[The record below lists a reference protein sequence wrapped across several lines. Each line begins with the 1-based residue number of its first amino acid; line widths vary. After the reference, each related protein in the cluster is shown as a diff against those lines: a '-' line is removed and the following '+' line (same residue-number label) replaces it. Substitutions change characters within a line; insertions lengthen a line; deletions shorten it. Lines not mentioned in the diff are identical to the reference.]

1 MGQNV
6 DRQGGGPAADRM
18 FTKALLRDL
27 RALRQMLDDGR
38 FETGVRRVGAEQEM
52 FLINDAFRPAPTAL
66 EVLGEL
72 DGAYTTELALYNLE
86 ANVEPRRLEGRS
98 FSAMELRVAELVE
111 GARRVAARHGSD
123 VLLTGILPTL
133 AKSDVTLANIT
144 PTERYLALHASLA
157 RMRRGEPHRVS
168 IQGTDE
174 LRTEHDSAMLESCTT
189 SFQVHLQVDPEEFA
203 RLYNVAQVVTAPVL
217 AACVNSPSLFGKL
230 LWDET
235 RIALFQQSVD
245 TRSGTVHTRDLSPRV
260 RFGDD
265 WVRESVA
272 ELFEE
277 DVARFRVLLTQP
289 VDEDPLAV
297 LAEGGAPRLAALQL
311 HNGTVYRWNRPCY
324 GVCDGRAHLRI
335 ECRSLPA
342 GPTVV
347 DEVANAAF
355 WVGLVLGAGAA
366 YGDVTKRIDFG
377 EAKANFLAAA
387 RNGLKAGFRWLGGV
401 TISAPT
407 LIEEEAL
414 PLARAGLLDAGV
426 DPTDVARYL
435 GIIRDRVAS
444 GMTGARWLERSLLA
458 MREKGTRSERF
469 AAITAA
475 TLARQKR
482 GEPGHTWDDAK
493 IHEAGGWRLNY
504 MTVEQVM
511 TTALYT
517 VHQDELV
524 DMVAFLMDR
533 KQIRHVLVEDDA
545 HRLVGLV
552 SYRSVLRLMADGF
565 DGSAEATPAVREIME
580 REPVSIEPDTPT
592 VQAIDLM
599 RRHKVSAL
607 PVVRE
612 GLLVGIISE
621 RDFLPIAYDLLE
633 ERLAQG

>member
-1 MGQNV
+1 
-6 DRQGGGPAADRM
+6 
-18 FTKALLRDL
+18 
-27 RALRQMLDDGR
+27 
-38 FETGVRRVGAEQEM
+38 
-52 FLINDAFRPAPTAL
+52 
-66 EVLGEL
+66 
-72 DGAYTTELALYNLE
+72 
-86 ANVEPRRLEGRS
+86 
-98 FSAMELRVAELVE
+98 
-111 GARRVAARHGSD
+111 
-123 VLLTGILPTL
+123 
-133 AKSDVTLANIT
+133 
-144 PTERYLALHASLA
+144 
-157 RMRRGEPHRVS
+157 
-168 IQGTDE
+168 
-174 LRTEHDSAMLESCTT
+174 MLESCTT
-189 SFQVHLQVDPEEFA
+189 SFQVHLQVDPDEFV

-217 AACVNSPSLFGKL
+217 AACVNSPTLFGKQ

-235 RIALFQQSVD
+235 RIALFQQSID

-265 WVRESVA
+265 WVHGSVA

-297 LAEGGAPRLAALQL
+297 LATGGVPKLAALQL

-324 GVCDGRAHLRI
+324 GVCEGRAHLRI
-335 ECRSLPA
+335 ECRALPA

-347 DEVANAAF
+347 DQVANAAF

-377 EAKANFLAAA
+377 EAKANFLAGA

-401 TISAPT
+401 TLSAMQ

-426 DPTDVARYL
+426 EPADVAHYL
-435 GIIRDRVAS
+435 GIVRDRVAS
-444 GMTGARWLERSLLA
+444 GTTGARWVERSLVG
-458 MREKGTRSERF
+458 MREKGTRSERMV
-469 AAITAA
+469 AVTAG

-482 GEPGHTWDDAK
+482 GDPVHTWDDAQ
-493 IHEAGGWRLNY
+493 IDEAGGWRLNY

-517 VHQDELV
+517 VHEDELV

-533 KQIRHVLVEDDA
+533 KGIRHVLVEDDA
-545 HRLVGLV
+545 HKLVGLV

-565 DGSAEATPAVREIME
+565 DASEDETPAVRTIME
-580 REPVSIEPDTPT
+580 PDPLSIAPDTPT
-592 VQAIDLM
+592 IEALELM

-607 PVVRE
+607 PVVHD
-612 GLLVGIISE
+612 GKLVGVVSE

-633 ERLAQG
+633 ERLSRT